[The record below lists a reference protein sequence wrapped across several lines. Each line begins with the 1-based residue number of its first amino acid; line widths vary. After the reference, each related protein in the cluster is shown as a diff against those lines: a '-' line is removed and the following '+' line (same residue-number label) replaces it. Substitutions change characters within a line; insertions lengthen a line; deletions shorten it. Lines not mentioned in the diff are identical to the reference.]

1 MSVRQSL
8 LAATIVSIVAFAIVP
23 ASAQTLRYANQ
34 GDLKSL
40 DPYTLRESTTIAHH
54 GHVYEGLTARDKDLQ
69 IIPGLAESWETPEP
83 TRWRFHLRKGVKFHN
98 GDPFTADDVV
108 FSAERV
114 RAKGS
119 DFQTLVPIDAKVVKI
134 DDYTVDFILTKPN
147 PILTS
152 QWDAWYIMDKK
163 WCEDNNAVA
172 PTPVAAT
179 TPSYASLHE
188 NGTGPFFI
196 ESHQPGVKTVFK
208 VNPNWWRKP
217 EHNLKE
223 IIFTPISNE
232 ATRVAALLSGEVDV
246 IEPVPSQD
254 IARVNAS
261 PNATVMTGPEIRTIF
276 LGMDQIR
283 DELLFSNIKGKNP
296 FKDIRVREAFFK
308 AIDVELIK
316 TRVMRGLSTPSA
328 LMIAPQLFKLSGDFV
343 RPKFDPDGAKK
354 LLAEAGYPDGFE
366 VTMDCP
372 NDRYVNDAAIC
383 QAVVGMLARV
393 GVKINL
399 LAQPKALY
407 FAKILKAGGFQS
419 SFYMLGWTPATMDSH
434 NVMEDIMGC
443 RDDPAK
449 GGGNNNL
456 GGYCNK
462 EFDALADKVL
472 QETDTSQA
480 RPADQA
486 GLRNRR
492 QGLRL
497 HPAAPAGAGLGRIEE
512 SQDSAE
518 RRQSGAA
525 LLGHQ
530 TGITQNR
537 QLQSRSPQAP
547 GFFISHRPRQVKGPH
562 ARFHSSPGHSGDRR
576 HDRGRDHLVFDVPLR
591 RRSGQPDRRD
601 RHLGRRSAPRSANR
615 SASTIPCRCSSRAI
629 SSTPRSS
636 SSASPTSSASR
647 SRAC

>member
-1 MSVRQSL
+1 MWVGAFTTGASHCTGGVQTGSEITLAQQPNSGNMDRPHRRTCANQPRARGEQMPVRQTL
-8 LAATIVSIVAFAIVP
+8 LAVITVLSAAFAFAP

-40 DPYTLRESTTIAHH
+40 DPYTLRESTTIAHL
-54 GHVYEGLTARDKDLQ
+54 GHVYEGLTARDKDLK
-69 IIPGLAESWETPEP
+69 ITPALAESWETPEP

-108 FSAERV
+108 FSADRV

-134 DDYTVDFILTKPN
+134 DDYTVDFILTTPN
-147 PILTS
+147 PILNS

-163 WCEDNNAVA
+163 WCEDNNVVA

-208 VNPNWWRKP
+208 VNPDWWSKP

-223 IIFTPISNE
+223 IVFTPISNE

-246 IEPVPSQD
+246 IEPVPIQD

-283 DELLFSNIKGKNP
+283 DELLYSNIKGKNP

-308 AIDVELIK
+308 AIDIELIK

-343 RPKFDPDGAKK
+343 RPKFDLDGAKK

-393 GVKINL
+393 GVKIDL

-407 FAKILKAGGFQS
+407 FAKILKAGGFKS

-443 RDDPAK
+443 RDDPTK
-449 GGGNNNL
+449 GGGNNNV

-462 EFDALADKVL
+462 DFDALADKVL
-472 QETDTSQA
+472 QETDPNKRDLLIKQA
-480 RPADQA
+480 FEIAAKDYAYIPLHQQALAWGVSKKVKLVQRADNQV
-486 GLRNRR
+486 
-492 QGLRL
+492 RL
-497 HPAAPAGAGLGRIEE
+497 YWATKQE
-512 SQDSAE
+512 
-518 RRQSGAA
+518 
-525 LLGHQ
+525 
-530 TGITQNR
+530 
-537 QLQSRSPQAP
+537 
-547 GFFISHRPRQVKGPH
+547 
-562 ARFHSSPGHSGDRR
+562 
-576 HDRGRDHLVFDVPLR
+576 
-591 RRSGQPDRRD
+591 
-601 RHLGRRSAPRSANR
+601 
-615 SASTIPCRCSSRAI
+615 
-629 SSTPRSS
+629 
-636 SSASPTSSASR
+636 
-647 SRAC
+647 